1 MFGFVHE
8 IFDTIKYL
16 NLARTNMVAA
26 WPGSYYRREFIEL
39 KFAHKRMFVLN
50 RPEDIQYVMVSNSG
64 NYRKS
69 LANRQSLKPLLGQGV
84 FVSEGKLWERQRKLM
99 SPATHRSR
107 LKGFALTM
115 VQAGMETVRKLENES
130 INSEIDLTEKMTLL
144 TSDIITRTMFGVE
157 LGERNEL
164 LYQSFQD
171 YQASH
176 GRIHISELIG
186 LPAWI
191 PRPGQAK
198 GRAAVRLFDSV
209 ILSVIE
215 QRRKSGREH
224 EDLLEMLLEYKDQEG
239 EPMDFSLLRDEVASI
254 YLAGHETT
262 AITLTWAFY
271 LLNEHPEIKRRLW
284 DELETVLKGR
294 EPGFDDVS
302 QLTLT
307 RAIIDESLRLYPPV
321 HVFSRQA
328 LGKDEV
334 SGVSVPKGSFMT
346 ISSYVLHRHK
356 LLWENPDAFHPDRF
370 LPGRSEK
377 INPFSY
383 IPFGAGPRICMGK
396 HFGLMEAVLLLALFA
411 QRFDFKLRPGHPV
424 EPLGRMTLRPHMG
437 MPMRMVRRSRS

>member
-1 MFGFVHE
+1 MFRLFHE
-8 IFDTIKYL
+8 IFDTVKYL

-26 WPGSYYRREFIEL
+26 WPSSYYRRELIEL

-50 RPEDIQYVMVSNSG
+50 RPEDIQHVMVTNAG

-107 LKGFALTM
+107 LRGFAGTM
-115 VQAGMETVRKLENES
+115 VKAGMEKVRQVEAISKGE
-130 INSEIDLTEKMTLL
+130 EIDLTEIMTLL

-157 LGERNEL
+157 LGERNEQ

-171 YQASH
+171 YLASH

-191 PRPGQAK
+191 PRPGQAR

-209 ILSVIE
+209 ILNVIE
-215 QRRKSGREH
+215 QRMRERDQH
-224 EDLLEMLLEYKDQEG
+224 EDLLEMLLEFKDEEG
-239 EPMDFSLLRDEVASI
+239 QAMNFTLLRDEVSSI

-271 LLNEHPEIKRRLW
+271 LLHEHPEIKRRLW
-284 DELETVLKGR
+284 EELEAVLNGR
-294 EPGFDDVS
+294 EPDFDDVPN
-302 QLTLT
+302 LALT
-307 RAIIDESLRLYPPV
+307 RAIVDETLRLYPPV

-334 SGVSVPKGSFMT
+334 SGIAVPKGSFMT

-356 LLWENPDAFHPDRF
+356 LHWENPNTFDPDRF
-370 LPGRSEK
+370 LPGRSESVK
-377 INPFSY
+377 PFTY

-396 HFGLMEAVLLLALFA
+396 HFGIMEAVLLLALFA
-411 QRFDFKLRPGHPV
+411 QRFDFQLKPGHPV
-424 EPLGRMTLRPHMG
+424 EPLGRMTLRPHQG
-437 MPMRMVRRSRS
+437 MPMIVHARDR